1 MTPGNGYEGAKI
13 ANDGSRNSVAR
24 RYVLIGVAALGA
36 VVLVVS
42 IWIVVDVL
50 RVRAALDDAR
60 IQASDLTE
68 QLKTVGPGGELAIA
82 SQLENDI
89 THARSIA
96 DGPMWSFSMHLPI
109 FGGDFTVISQAL
121 DAVEPVASNGLPALV
136 QLSEDRDNGELG
148 IKDGQIDLS
157 VIRKL
162 TPTLEHSSAVFTQAR
177 KQFSA
182 IDLRAAHGFVQS
194 AISEVGSKLDQ
205 AQAILS
211 KGADAARLA
220 PGMLGADGPRNYLMV
235 FQNNAEIRSTGG
247 IPGAYAEVE
256 AKDGTLIIKRQGEG
270 GGTGYFFPPALA
282 LTKQERALYGT
293 LPANF
298 WVDSNF
304 TPNFPRTAEI
314 LRAMYRRKFG
324 THLDGV
330 ISVDPVALARV
341 LQATGP
347 VQVTK
352 DIALSSQNVIPVLLN
367 LIYTKYTHS
376 DAEQNAFFAQA
387 AKKIFKAFITGGGAD
402 PGDLIKEIQASIE
415 ESRIIV
421 NATRPEEQQLFAGSQ
436 IAGELPIN
444 TGATPNIGL
453 YLNDSTTAKL
463 EYYLR
468 RSSSVQAL
476 SCTRDKVQTFR
487 VSTTMQSVAPR
498 RVTVLGPG
506 VVGDA
511 LGAVAGHMAMVLTY
525 YAPLGGQVIAIS
537 VDGKQQTVNVATF
550 DGLSLAT
557 VPIDIAPGATHRI
570 LATITSGSGQQKA
583 GLFRTTPGVEITPN
597 DIAIPSAC

>member
-421 NATRPEEQQLFAGSQ
+421 NATRPELYPRQGPDLPSQHHDAVGRSKTGHRTRAGRRRRCPRSRGRPHGDGADLLRPAGWPSDRDQRRRQTADSERCHLRRPFAGDGADRHRPRCNPSDPRHDHLG
-436 IAGELPIN
+436 IGSAESRPLPHHP
-444 TGATPNIGL
+444 GRRDHAERHRYPQRL
-453 YLNDSTTAKL
+453 
-463 EYYLR
+463 LR
-468 RSSSVQAL
+468 
-476 SCTRDKVQTFR
+476 
-487 VSTTMQSVAPR
+487 
-498 RVTVLGPG
+498 
-506 VVGDA
+506 
-511 LGAVAGHMAMVLTY
+511 
-525 YAPLGGQVIAIS
+525 
-537 VDGKQQTVNVATF
+537 
-550 DGLSLAT
+550 
-557 VPIDIAPGATHRI
+557 PGATGCGSPVRRQSSFHRGRSRLLVADPT
-570 LATITSGSGQQKA
+570 LAEVLA
-583 GLFRTTPGVEITPN
+583 RPVRRPGTVVEL
-597 DIAIPSAC
+597 